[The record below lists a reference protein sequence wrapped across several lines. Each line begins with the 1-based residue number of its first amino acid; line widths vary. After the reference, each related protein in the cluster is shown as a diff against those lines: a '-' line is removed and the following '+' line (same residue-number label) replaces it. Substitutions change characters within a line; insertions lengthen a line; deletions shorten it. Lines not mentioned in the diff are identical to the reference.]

1 MKNKI
6 DYRLYLVTDRQ
17 LLTNI
22 TFKDALKEALE
33 GGVTLLQ
40 LREKTLNSKEFYQ
53 EALEIKK
60 LASEFQVPLI
70 INDRVDIA
78 LACNADGVHVGQ
90 SDLPVKKVR
99 ELIGTKKII
108 GASVQTVQE
117 AIEAEKAG
125 ADYLGIG
132 AMFATETKKEAILV
146 HKEVLKQILAAVSLP
161 VVLIGGINE
170 KTLVNFKECT
180 IQGFAVIS
188 AILAKKDIKTASE
201 NLLSLIDQTITR

>member
-22 TFKDALKEALE
+22 PFEDALKDALE

-53 EALEIKK
+53 EAFEVKK
-60 LASEFQVPLI
+60 LASKFQVPLI

-99 ELIGTKKII
+99 ELIGVEKIL

-125 ADYLGIG
+125 ADYLGVG
-132 AMFATETKKEAILV
+132 AMFATETKKEAIIV
-146 HKEVLKQILAAVSLP
+146 CKEELNRIIEVVSIP
-161 VVLIGGINE
+161 VILIGGINDQTISE
-170 KTLVNFKECT
+170 FKYYD
-180 IQGFAVIS
+180 IHGFAIIS
-188 AILAKKDIKTASE
+188 AILAKKDIKTATK